1 MKLHVVRGF
10 GWLYMTSY
18 SSFRAGSV
26 SRSEWQEHAT
36 QGKFL
41 DKATQVERMANM
53 PTGRSNRD
61 DMG

>member
-10 GWLYMTSY
+10 GWLYMT
-18 SSFRAGSV
+18 SFRAGSV

-36 QGKFL
+36 QVKFL